1 MTISDVE
8 YLTGMVR
15 ANIRFYEEQGL
26 ISPERGSNGY
36 RDYSKS
42 DIEILKRIKL
52 LRTLH
57 MSLDDIKLL
66 STGEKELDK
75 ALEEHLKKLEAD
87 KKSLE
92 NSERVCKAMHD
103 DGAKW
108 ESFDAQKYLDK
119 LAEVFELPIEE
130 LETDTLPLATCPIRR
145 YIAKQ
150 FDMFFYTVLWVFV
163 LYQFGVF
170 IWNCNGPLI
179 LFHIFI
185 MPVILMHFLE
195 PAFLALFGTTP
206 GKAILGLHITNNTG
220 QRLTYSEGFAR
231 TLERSIRGNGVWPP
245 VNALYAQYQ
254 CFKACEEGET
264 LEWEYD
270 SRITLRGEE
279 TWRSISMAIASVL
292 LTVALVIL
300 LIPTAVRLDRA
311 GEVTVS
317 EFARN
322 YNELAGYHYGTM
334 YMMSEGGRWSKSM
347 FADQLPPETHVDG
360 YEYPPYQFELVE
372 NENSG
377 LFASDKVITIQS
389 VSFTIE
395 QEGIAMPASYL
406 DDMKYAIEA
415 FVREHKDYK
424 KNAKELEKILNSL
437 PEYENFEFEILGVKV
452 SCTIEHSGYRH
463 LKHNNALFRDG
474 DAETYYKVQFFMT
487 KN

>member
-15 ANIRFYEEQGL
+15 ANIRYYEEQGL

-36 RDYSKS
+36 RDYSKN

-57 MSLDDIKLL
+57 MSLEDIKLL
-66 STGEKELDK
+66 NSGEKELGEALSEHLRK
-75 ALEEHLKKLEAD
+75 LEED

-92 NSERVCKAMHD
+92 SSERVCKAMRD
-103 DGAKW
+103 DGVSW

-119 LAEVFELPIEE
+119 LAKVFELPVEE

-150 FDMFFYTVLWVFV
+150 FDMFFYTVLWVLV
-163 LYQFGVF
+163 LYQFGVYMWKCSGAV
-170 IWNCNGPLI
+170 II
-179 LFHIFI
+179 FHIFI
-185 MPVILMHFLE
+185 VPVIMMHLLE

-220 QRLTYSEGFAR
+220 QKLTWSEGFVR
-231 TLERSIRGNGVWPP
+231 VLERSIRGNGVWPP

-279 TWRSISMAIASVL
+279 TWRSVSMAIASVL

-300 LIPTAVRLDRA
+300 LIPTSARLDRA

-317 EFARN
+317 QFARN
-322 YNELAGYHYGTM
+322 YNELAGYGNDTM
-334 YMMSEGGRWSKSM
+334 YMMNEGGSWSKSVI
-347 FADQLPPETHVDG
+347 ADLLPPETHVDG
-360 YEYPPYQFELVE
+360 YEYPQYQFELVE

-377 LFASDKVITIQS
+377 LFASDKVVTIQG

-406 DDMKYAIEA
+406 NDMKYAIEA
-415 FVREHKDYK
+415 FVSEQKDYK
-424 KNAKELEKILNSL
+424 KKAEELATVLDSL
-437 PEYENFEFEILGVKV
+437 PEYESFELEISGVKV

-463 LKHNNALFRDG
+463 LKRNNALLRDG
-474 DAETYYKVQFFMT
+474 DADTYYLVKFSMT
-487 KN
+487 KE